1 MTPEQRWSGVADFWP
16 RSFASQFVRI
26 GVTNFHVQVSG
37 TGPDV
42 LLLHGAG
49 ASSHSFSGMA
59 DRLAEQYRVICPDLP
74 GQGFTTLLPPEDV
87 GLKLF
92 SGYLRSLLENLSAS
106 PAWIIG
112 HSAGSAL
119 AAQLALELPQKP
131 RGILCINAAFK
142 PFGAVAAPFFSGAAR
157 WLSRSRWLPRALA
170 SPTLRWRAT
179 ASMLSDTGST
189 VTPQSSRCY
198 DTLLSDP
205 GHIAGTLRMMA
216 GWDLPPLLERLPQL
230 DSAVWLIAC
239 EGDRTIPP
247 SRSMT
252 VASRL
257 KRCNTLLVPTLGHL
271 GHEESPD
278 TFVDIFQNL
287 VTENSVNP

>member
-1 MTPEQRWSGVADFWP
+1 
-16 RSFASQFVRI
+16 
-26 GVTNFHVQVSG
+26 
-37 TGPDV
+37 
-42 LLLHGAG
+42 
-49 ASSHSFSGMA
+49 
-59 DRLAEQYRVICPDLP
+59 
-74 GQGFTTLLPPEDV
+74 
-87 GLKLF
+87 
-92 SGYLRSLLENLSAS
+92 
-106 PAWIIG
+106 
-112 HSAGSAL
+112 
-119 AAQLALELPQKP
+119 
-131 RGILCINAAFK
+131 
-142 PFGAVAAPFFSGAAR
+142 
-157 WLSRSRWLPRALA
+157 
-170 SPTLRWRAT
+170 
-179 ASMLSDTGST
+179 MLSDTGST
-189 VTPQSSRCY
+189 VTPESSRCY

-257 KRCNTLLVPTLGHL
+257 KRCRTLLVPALGHL